1 MVRANNDD
9 IKTMKQRKN
18 LLIAKSLFFSTSM
31 SNVGWSRFQNNF
43 YLDQGLSS
51 TEIGKSLSL
60 ANIITTITTIITTIP
75 SLLPSTTTAT
85 TTITKTTTIIII
97 TTVTNINHKDL

>member
-51 TEIGKSLSL
+51 TEIG
-60 ANIITTITTIITTIP
+60 
-75 SLLPSTTTAT
+75 
-85 TTITKTTTIIII
+85 
-97 TTVTNINHKDL
+97 NHYH

>member
-1 MVRANNDD
+1 MVRVNNDD

-51 TEIGKSLSL
+51 TEIG
-60 ANIITTITTIITTIP
+60 NYFII
-75 SLLPSTTTAT
+75 SLLPPLSPPPPPP
-85 TTITKTTTIIII
+85 
-97 TTVTNINHKDL
+97 LLLLLLLLLPLLLLL